1 MYILSFKFPSHESG
15 ALQEGA
21 PAAVLSGTNVG
32 QSIVTDTLSDRS
44 AETCLSHLMQAEYL
58 EYPRF

>member
-1 MYILSFKFPSHESG
+1 MYILLFKFPSHESG

-21 PAAVLSGTNVG
+21 PATVLSGTNVG
-32 QSIVTDTLSDRS
+32 LPSSQTPLSDSS
-44 AETCLSHLMQAEYL
+44 AEKCLSHLMQAEYL

>member
-1 MYILSFKFPSHESG
+1 MYILFFKFPSHKSG

-21 PAAVLSGTNVG
+21 PATVLGVTNVG
-32 QSIVTDTLSDRS
+32 LPSSQPPLSDSS
-44 AETCLSHLMQAEYL
+44 AEKSLSHLMQAEYL